1 MGHYIG
7 TPCMPVYSLYS
18 DKTKN
23 GLISKEVVTRFLRMF
38 PKIFLKNTENGNSAG
53 HNGQH
58 WHSGRIFIS
67 IRLGDCCQIC

>member
-53 HNGQH
+53 WVLILTSLFFGLFLTPKPQ
-58 WHSGRIFIS
+58 
-67 IRLGDCCQIC
+67 L